1 MEKIK
6 KEWNEFKIL
15 LKSVPSML
23 IILFIIAVI
32 GMNLLANKSIDL
44 HTPYLALDCGILIS
58 WLSFLT
64 MDIITKHF
72 GPKAATEISIL
83 AIVIN
88 LLFCLLLYIG
98 SIIPGIWGE
107 SSSIDSTVNNALD
120 ATFGGTWYVLLGSTT
135 AFIVSALVNNFTNYA
150 LGKAFYKHPNSLRAY
165 AVRSYVST
173 ALGQFVDNLLFALIV
188 SHIFFGWSIIACVT
202 CSLTGMLIELLCEIL
217 FSYFGF
223 NLTKK
228 WAENKVGLEYLQLR
242 GNYNESLKNRN
253 I

>member
-83 AIVIN
+83 AIIIN
-88 LLFCLLLYIG
+88 LLLL
-98 SIIPGIWGE
+98 
-107 SSSIDSTVNNALD
+107 
-120 ATFGGTWYVLLGSTT
+120 
-135 AFIVSALVNNFTNYA
+135 
-150 LGKAFYKHPNSLRAY
+150 
-165 AVRSYVST
+165 
-173 ALGQFVDNLLFALIV
+173 
-188 SHIFFGWSIIACVT
+188 
-202 CSLTGMLIELLCEIL
+202 
-217 FSYFGF
+217 
-223 NLTKK
+223 
-228 WAENKVGLEYLQLR
+228 
-242 GNYNESLKNRN
+242 
-253 I
+253 